1 MKKSICL
8 MTMDITLK
16 GGIERVVCNLA
27 NSLTNDFN
35 VEIVSFFNSNNLIVY
50 KLDSRV
56 NVKYIQENRIFKY
69 SSYKFWLLFSV
80 IKNRK
85 VLNGYNF
92 DKIVIMYPLIS
103 ILFIIIFPKLRK
115 CIIPSEHSEYFSQGY
130 LLRYFRKK
138 TYIKVNKIVTLTNSG
153 KYNFQNDGLIVD
165 VIPNSV
171 TEFSSQHQWNFK
183 QKPQKTTYCLF
194 AGRFEPVKQVD
205 HVLHIANKL
214 INDSQI
220 HFDILGDGPEFDVI
234 TNFAKKINL
243 TNITFHGSISNIY
256 DFYNK
261 CHILLITSITEAF
274 PMVVIEAMSFGC
286 VVICYDSQIGTCEI
300 VTNDIDGFIVPS
312 GDIQNVYEKIQ
323 LLSMNNEVFDAMSR
337 AAIMTSQK
345 YRNNSINKFW
355 KKLIV
360 E

>member
-27 NSLTNDFN
+27 NSLANDFN
-35 VEIVSFFNSNNLIVY
+35 VEIVSFFNSNNTIVY
-50 KLDSRV
+50 QLDSRV
-56 NVKYIQENRIFKY
+56 IVNYIQEDRVFKY
-69 SSYKFWLLFSV
+69 STYKFWLLFSV
-80 IKNRK
+80 IKYRK
-85 VLNGYNF
+85 LLSGYNF

-103 ILFIIIFPKLRK
+103 ILFVIIFPKLRK
-115 CIIPSEHSEYFSQGY
+115 RIVASEHSEYFSQGS
-130 LLRYFRKK
+130 LLRYFRKT
-138 TYIKVNKIVTLTNSG
+138 TYTKVNKIVTLTNSG

-171 TEFSSQHQWNFK
+171 TEFPSLHQWESK
-183 QKPQKTTYCLF
+183 QKLHKTTNCLF

-205 HVLHIANKL
+205 HVLQVAKKL
-214 INDSQI
+214 ISNSQI
-220 HFDILGDGPEFDVI
+220 NFDILGDGPEFDVM
-234 TNFAKKINL
+234 TNCAKNLNL

-300 VTNDIDGFIVPS
+300 VTNDLDGFIVPS
-312 GDIQNVYEKIQ
+312 GDIQRVYEKLV
-323 LLSMNNEVFDAMSR
+323 LLSMNNQVFDAMSR
-337 AAIMTSQK
+337 AAIITSQK
-345 YRNNSINKFW
+345 YRNNSIIKLW